1 MPPPAPWP
9 RHSSP
14 VCPPSVSRT
23 RAGPPGV
30 GTSNVSSA
38 ETSGMPARRLSGYC
52 CDVSSPLVLSTSRAA
67 SNADDVL
74 FDQFLAEVA
83 RAQLDAWL
91 PAEPSLVLDLSL
103 KCARHVGLMLSR
115 GHTVVHADLQA
126 ARPDISS
133 TDINAGGRLL
143 AVRADPRRIDW
154 LADASVDALVAEGG
168 VLSESLATEITLDDI
183 RRVLRPGGRLLMCV
197 DSLVSGLSRLA
208 DHGCWA
214 ELADVPAADV
224 VLVPDA
230 DGHVSRC
237 FWPEEVH
244 SMLTDAGFEV
254 EWIRP
259 RTVLAEQTVV
269 RALRFDRS
277 RMASLVATELGLSR
291 SRQGESIGARL
302 VASAVR
308 R

>member
-1 MPPPAPWP
+1 MLP
-9 RHSSP
+9 
-14 VCPPSVSRT
+14 
-23 RAGPPGV
+23 
-30 GTSNVSSA
+30 
-38 ETSGMPARRLSGYC
+38 
-52 CDVSSPLVLSTSRAA
+52 TSRDG

-103 KCARHVGLMLSR
+103 KCARHVGLMVSR
-115 GHTVVHADLQA
+115 GHTVVHADA
-126 ARPDISS
+126 AVARPDITGPELLSPPS
-133 TDINAGGRLL
+133 GGRLVS
-143 AVRADPRRIDW
+143 VRADARRLDW
-154 LADASVDALVAEGG
+154 LADGSVDALVAEGG
-168 VLSESLATEITLDDI
+168 MLSEALATEVTLDDI

-208 DHGCWA
+208 DQGCWA

-224 VLVPDA
+224 VLVPDD

-237 FWPEEVH
+237 FWPEELH
-244 SMLTDAGFEV
+244 GMLTDAGFEV

-259 RTVLAEQTVV
+259 RTVLAQQTVV
-269 RALRFDRS
+269 RALRFDQT
-277 RMASLVATELGLSR
+277 RMASLVATELGLAH

-308 R
+308 QAS